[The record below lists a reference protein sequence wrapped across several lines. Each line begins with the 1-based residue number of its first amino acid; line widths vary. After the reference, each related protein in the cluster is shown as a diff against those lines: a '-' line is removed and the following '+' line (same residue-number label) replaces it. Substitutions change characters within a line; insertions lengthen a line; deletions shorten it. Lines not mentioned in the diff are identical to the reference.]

1 MRCPAKQDL
10 NSKFTILLSE
20 VRTEIEATKW
30 VSTRASTRVLP
41 PRNEKK
47 HRFLIREF
55 GYPES
60 AGRVMTAITI
70 TVVLLVAYFSA
81 TKSGKAGEQAEAGAV
96 GPDGKKKKK
105 GGSNG
110 GIPSIEE
117 LGVQPT
123 DAEAEALLLANEAA
137 AGRGGGW
144 TFWGQP
150 PTATGNGVLGGK
162 RIGSEGEDE

>member
-1 MRCPAKQDL
+1 
-10 NSKFTILLSE
+10 
-20 VRTEIEATKW
+20 
-30 VSTRASTRVLP
+30 
-41 PRNEKK
+41 
-47 HRFLIREF
+47 
-55 GYPES
+55 
-60 AGRVMTAITI
+60 MTAITI

-81 TKSGKAGEQAEAGAV
+81 TKSGKAGEQADGSGSL
-96 GPDGKKKKK
+96 GPDGKKKKFK

-137 AGRGGGW
+137 AGGRGLAL
-144 TFWGQP
+144 WGQQQQP
-150 PTATGNGVLGGK
+150 PTATGNGVLGTGK

>member
-1 MRCPAKQDL
+1 
-10 NSKFTILLSE
+10 
-20 VRTEIEATKW
+20 
-30 VSTRASTRVLP
+30 
-41 PRNEKK
+41 
-47 HRFLIREF
+47 
-55 GYPES
+55 
-60 AGRVMTAITI
+60 MTAITI

-81 TKSGKAGEQAEAGAV
+81 TKSGKAGEQADGSGSL
-96 GPDGKKKKK
+96 GPDGKKKKFK

-137 AGRGGGW
+137 AGGRGW
-144 TFWGQP
+144 AFWGQQQQP
-150 PTATGNGVLGGK
+150 PTAMGNGVLGTGK